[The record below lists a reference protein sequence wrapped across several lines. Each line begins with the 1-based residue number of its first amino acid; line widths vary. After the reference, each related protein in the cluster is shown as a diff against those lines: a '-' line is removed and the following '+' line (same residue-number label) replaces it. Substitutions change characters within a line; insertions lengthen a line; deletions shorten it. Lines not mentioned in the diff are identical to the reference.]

1 MNSLIIDTVFEN
13 LVEKYSS
20 VNSNVKGDS
29 GYDLF
34 MPETVAVLPKSQGT
48 LVHLG
53 IKVAMYNEHG
63 QSIGFM
69 LLPRS
74 STGSKTPLRLSN
86 SVGIIDRGYRGEI
99 MALVD
104 NLSDQPFTMKEGER
118 YFQLVP
124 FDGNGVHQVD
134 IGLVDETDRGSGGF
148 GSTGK

>member
-13 LVEKYSS
+13 LIEKY
-20 VNSNVKGDS
+20 NNGNENVKGDS

-34 MPETVAVLPKSQGT
+34 MPETVVVSPMSNGN
-48 LVHLG
+48 VIHLG

-104 NLSDQPFTMKEGER
+104 NLSDQPFTLKEGER

-124 FDGNGVHQVD
+124 FDGNGVYQID
-134 IGLVDETDRGSGGF
+134 IGLVDSTERGVGGF
-148 GSTGK
+148 GSTGV